1 MTAFEILL
9 DVVKRACERDDPNAT
24 PEEIVALATSFENV
38 YHAGGLCLED
48 IEAAALRS
56 DAIVFLQQCAINQ
69 IQLHDEKYGPPSDD
83 PVDEGDDLRE

>member
-1 MTAFEILL
+1 MTAFEMLL
-9 DVVKRACERDDPNAT
+9 DIVKRFAEEHDPDAT

-48 IEAAALRS
+48 IEAAAKRS
-56 DAIVFLQQCAINQ
+56 DAIEFLQGCAKIQ
-69 IQLHDEKYGPPSDD
+69 IQLHDERHGPPSDD